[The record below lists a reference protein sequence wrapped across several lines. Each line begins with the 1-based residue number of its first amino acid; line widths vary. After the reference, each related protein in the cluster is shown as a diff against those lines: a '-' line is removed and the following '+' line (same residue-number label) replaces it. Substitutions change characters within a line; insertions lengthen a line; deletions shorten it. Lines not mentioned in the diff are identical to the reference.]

1 MCNYCLSVLVPEN
14 KGDFQSTL
22 LKYIDAEELPAFLGG
37 KKTDPDG
44 NPRCETIVGIL
55 FLFFFSSF
63 GTRTWF
69 VCLVCLLLLFCVL
82 FVFSSCQIEDFQRN

>member
-1 MCNYCLSVLVPEN
+1 MCNNCNSVLVPEN

-44 NPRCETIVGIL
+44 NPRCETIVF
-55 FLFFFSSF
+55 FLFPFWDSNPVTPRRKLSIMPSPPSQE
-63 GTRTWF
+63 
-69 VCLVCLLLLFCVL
+69 LV
-82 FVFSSCQIEDFQRN
+82 I

>member
-1 MCNYCLSVLVPEN
+1 MCNNCNSVLVPEN

-55 FLFFFSSF
+55 FLFFQLVWHPNLFRLF
-63 GTRTWF
+63 GLFIVVILCF
-69 VCLVCLLLLFCVL
+69 VCF
-82 FVFSSCQIEDFQRN
+82 